1 MGLRM
6 LHITT
11 IDLTAFCFLRTK
23 FKHFRAHGHEVAL
36 ATTFG
41 RFRDDLE
48 PHCDFCFGVDIP
60 RRIRPWQDFKAL
72 LQLVAVIRGYRPDM
86 VHTYTSKAGLLG
98 RLAARICGVPLIVH
112 TIYELPQNS
121 TPRPWLKKIYWML
134 EKLAALWGHHFVT
147 ISQVNVD
154 QILAERICPAESL
167 SLIREGVELERYHPH
182 VAASEIRASWGLPPE
197 ANVLGIA
204 ARLEPAKG
212 HHDLLQAFALLSQ
225 RHPDLHLMVMGTG
238 DLEQTLRAEVLKL
251 NLQGRIHFLGWV
263 EDLVSSIAALD
274 LFVLSSHY
282 EGLGLVLLEALAVNV
297 PVVSTRVGGTQ
308 DIVEDGVTGLFAPPH
323 DPRALAQAIERLLL
337 DREMAQRLAQAGRS
351 RVEKDFRSQ
360 TADSLSLELYEK
372 LALKFPGSRP

>member
-1 MGLRM
+1 M

-23 FKHFRAHGHEVAL
+23 FKHFRRHGYEVAL

-41 RFRDDLE
+41 RFREDLE
-48 PHCDFCFGVDIP
+48 PCCDFCFGVEIP

-72 LQLVAVIRGYRPDM
+72 LQLIAVIRGYRPDV

-98 RLAARICGVPLIVH
+98 RLAARICRVPLIVH

-121 TPRPWLKKIYWML
+121 TSRPWLKKLYWAL

-147 ISQVNVD
+147 ISQVNVE
-154 QILAERICPAESL
+154 QILEERICPAANL
-167 SLIREGVELERYHPH
+167 SLIREGIELERYRPQ
-182 VAASEIRASWGLPPE
+182 VTASEIRARWGLPPD
-197 ANVLGIA
+197 AKILGIA

-212 HHDLLQAFALLSQ
+212 HRDLLQAFSLLSE
-225 RHPDLHLMVMGTG
+225 RHPELHLMIMGTG
-238 DLEQTLRAEVLKL
+238 ELEEALQAEVVRM
-251 NLQGRIHFLGWV
+251 NLQERIHFLGWV
-263 EDLVSSIAALD
+263 EDLVSCIAALD

-308 DIVEDGVTGLFAPPH
+308 DIIEDGVTGLFAPPH
-323 DPRALAQAIERLLL
+323 NPGALAQTIERLLL
-337 DREMAQRLAQAGRS
+337 DPGMAQRLAQAGRS
-351 RVEKDFRSQ
+351 RVEQDFRSQ
-360 TADSLSLELYEK
+360 MADLLSLELYQRLGPK
-372 LALKFPGSRP
+372 YLGSQP